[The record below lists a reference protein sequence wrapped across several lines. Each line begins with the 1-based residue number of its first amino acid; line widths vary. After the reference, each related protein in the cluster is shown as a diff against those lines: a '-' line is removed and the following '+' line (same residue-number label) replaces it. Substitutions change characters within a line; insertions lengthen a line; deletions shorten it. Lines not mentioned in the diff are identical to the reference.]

1 MKMHNGAARAM
12 NHFYSQIASL
22 ENSLGSVPL
31 ELDFAGR
38 EQLGRDFSR
47 LLASVIG
54 PSAAEDL
61 FYRTLEGIRGQKPGA
76 LRTLGALAAFFLG
89 EEEDPLMPLREEDWR
104 EIRDTLEDVSG
115 EMDLD
120 TLTVLMG
127 KLLSRGILTEK

>member
-1 MKMHNGAARAM
+1 MHNGAVSTINR
-12 NHFYSQIASL
+12 FCSKIASL
-22 ENSLGSVPL
+22 ENFLGSVSL
-31 ELDFAGR
+31 ELDFVGR
-38 EQLGRDFSR
+38 KQLGRDFSQ
-47 LLASVIG
+47 LLAPVIG

-61 FYRTLEGIRGQKPGA
+61 FYRTLERIRGQKSSA

-89 EEEDPLMPLREEDWR
+89 EDEDPLMPLRDEDWR

-127 KLLSRGILTEK
+127 KLLFWGILTEK